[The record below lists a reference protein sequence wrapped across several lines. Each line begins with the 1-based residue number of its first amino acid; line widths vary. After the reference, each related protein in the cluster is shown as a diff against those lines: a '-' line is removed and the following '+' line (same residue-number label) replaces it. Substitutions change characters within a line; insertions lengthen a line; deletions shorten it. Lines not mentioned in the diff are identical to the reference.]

1 MADAIST
8 SPTVVPIPPG
18 RIATFAAGAFPVG
31 ALVTTLGVYLTN
43 YYASHIGIPLAAVG
57 GAFMIVRL
65 LDISVDPL
73 LGMAMDWT
81 RTPLG
86 KYRPWLAASAP
97 LLLFTVWMIYFPV
110 KGVGTS
116 YLIGWL
122 LLLYLGYSMLTL
134 SQAAWGAALVAE
146 YHQRSRVYGWIQ
158 AVAVV
163 GAIGVL
169 LVPVT
174 LPLVWKAVPLKGVP
188 LMGCFI
194 FAAVIVGVTTTVLF
208 APEPQKA
215 VLAKSER
222 FKIKDYLALIVR
234 PEMVRIMCADMFCTL
249 GPAITAPLY
258 LFFFEQ
264 ARGYTL
270 AQANFLLLFY
280 IVAGLFGPTFWARVA
295 QRFGK
300 HQTVRIASVCY
311 VIAQSA
317 LLALPKAHVYPM
329 MAAMFSVGFVAS
341 AFAFLVRAMVAD
353 VSDEVRLETGKD
365 RTGLLYALV
374 TSTNKV
380 GGTIS
385 VGVAYAILPLFGFVP
400 TEGAVNTADAI
411 WGLQAC
417 YLVPPVACVLIGGL
431 AMWGYKLDET
441 RHTKVRMALGASAAI
456 AGAKDALQSLTGEP
470 PEPELGVLNEE
481 VRPGTAA

>member
-1 MADAIST
+1 MADNAPVST
-8 SPTVVPIPPG
+8 AAAPIPLG
-18 RIATFAAGAFPVG
+18 RIATFAAGALPVG

-43 YYASHIGIPLAAVG
+43 YYASHIGISLAAVG
-57 GAFMIVRL
+57 GAFMIVRM
-65 LDISVDPL
+65 LDITVDPL

-81 RTPLG
+81 RTPIG
-86 KYRPWLAASAP
+86 KYRPWLALSAP
-97 LLLFTVWMIYFPV
+97 ILLLTVWMVYFPD
-110 KGVGTS
+110 KGVGTG

-122 LLLYLGYSMLTL
+122 LVLYLGYSMLTL

-158 AVAVV
+158 AVGVV

-169 LVPVT
+169 LVPVLLST
-174 LPLVWKAVPLKGVP
+174 FWKSIPLRGVP

-194 FAAVIVGVTTTVLF
+194 FGTIIVGALTTVLF
-208 APEPQKA
+208 APEPEKA
-215 VLAKSER
+215 IIAKSER
-222 FKIKDYLALIVR
+222 FGIRDYMALVAR
-234 PEMVRIMCADMFCTL
+234 PEMLRIMCADMFCTL

-270 AQANFLLLFY
+270 AQANLLLLFY
-280 IVAGLFGPTFWARVA
+280 IVAGLVAPTFWARVA
-295 QRFGK
+295 RRFGK
-300 HQTVRIASVCY
+300 HQTIRISSVCY
-311 VIAQSA
+311 VVAQST
-317 LLALPKAHVYPM
+317 LLALPKAHLVPM
-329 MAAMFSVGFVAS
+329 MGAMFTVGFVAS
-341 AFAFLVRAMVAD
+341 AFGFLVRAMIAD

-374 TSTNKV
+374 TSTNKI

-385 VGVAYAILPLFGFVP
+385 VGVAYAILPLFGFIP
-400 TEGAVNTADAI
+400 TEGAVNTPDAI

-417 YLVPPVACVLIGGL
+417 YLVPPVLCVLIGGL
-431 AMWGYKLDET
+431 AMWGYRLDEK
-441 RHTKVRMALGASAAI
+441 RHAEVRVALTAADAI

-470 PEPELGVLNEE
+470 PEPEQGVLNAGE
-481 VRPGTAA
+481 

>member
-1 MADAIST
+1 MDTQAPPAAAAA
-8 SPTVVPIPPG
+8 PIATG
-18 RIATFAAGAFPVG
+18 RIATFAAGALPVG

-43 YYASHIGIPLAAVG
+43 YYASHIGISLAAVG
-57 GAFMIVRL
+57 GAFMAVRL
-65 LDISVDPL
+65 LDISLDPL

-81 RTPLG
+81 RTPFG

-97 LLLFTVWMIYFPV
+97 VLLFTVWMVYFPD
-110 KGVGTS
+110 KGVGTG

-122 LLLYLGYSMLTL
+122 LVLYLGYSMLTL
-134 SQAAWGAALVAE
+134 SQAAWGAALVGE

-158 AVAVV
+158 AVGVV

-169 LVPVT
+169 IVPIVISV
-174 LPLVWKAVPLKGVP
+174 LWKNAPLKGVP

-194 FAAVIVGVTTTVLF
+194 FVTIILGALTTVFF
-208 APEPQKA
+208 APEPEKA
-215 VLAKSER
+215 VVTKTER
-222 FKIKDYLALIVR
+222 FGIRDYLALVAR
-234 PEMVRIMCADMFCTL
+234 PEMLRIMCADMFCTL

-270 AQANFLLLFY
+270 PQANILLLFY
-280 IVAGLFGPTFWARVA
+280 IVAGLFAPSFWARVA
-295 QRFGK
+295 RRFGK
-300 HQTVRIASVCY
+300 HQTIRIASLCY
-311 VIAQSA
+311 VVAQSA
-317 LLALPKAHVYPM
+317 LLLLPRAHFVPM
-329 MAAMFSVGFVAS
+329 MGAMFMVGFVAS
-341 AFAFLVRAMVAD
+341 AFGFLVRAMIAD

-374 TSTNKV
+374 TSTNKI
-380 GGTIS
+380 GGTLS
-385 VGVAYAILPLFGFVP
+385 VGVAFAILPMFGFIP
-400 TEGAVNTADAI
+400 TEGAVNTPDAI

-417 YLVPPVACVLIGGL
+417 YLVPPVLCVLIGGF

-441 RHTKVRMALGASAAI
+441 RHAQVRIALGASDAI

-470 PEPELGVLNEE
+470 PEPEQGVLNAGE
-481 VRPGTAA
+481 

>member
-1 MADAIST
+1 MPISAA
-8 SPTVVPIPPG
+8 PRPIPPG
-18 RIATFAAGAFPVG
+18 RIATFAAGALPVG

-73 LGMAMDWT
+73 LGMAMDWS
-81 RTPLG
+81 RTPWG
-86 KYRPWLAASAP
+86 KYRPWLAAAAP
-97 LLLFTVWMIYFPV
+97 LLLFTVWMIYFPD
-110 KGVGTS
+110 KGVGTG

-169 LVPVT
+169 LVPVG
-174 LPLVWKAVPLKGVP
+174 LPLIWKSVPLRGVP

-194 FAAVIVGVTTTVLF
+194 FAAIILGTMTTVLF
-208 APEPQKA
+208 APEPEKA

-222 FKIKDYLALIVR
+222 FGPKDYLALIAR
-234 PEMVRIMCADMFCTL
+234 PEMLRIMCADMFCTL

-270 AQANFLLLFY
+270 AQANVLLLFY
-280 IVAGLFGPTFWARVA
+280 IVAGLFGPAFWSRVA
-295 QRFGK
+295 RRFGK
-300 HQTVRIASVCY
+300 HLSIRIASLCY
-311 VIAQSA
+311 VVAQST
-317 LLALPKAHVYPM
+317 LLALPEAHLYPM

-385 VGVAYAILPLFGFVP
+385 VGVAYAILPLFGFIP
-400 TEGAVNTADAI
+400 TEGAVNSPQAI

-417 YLVPPVACVLIGGL
+417 YLIPPVACVLIGGF
-431 AMWGYKLDET
+431 AMWGYKLDEK
-441 RHTKVRMALGASAAI
+441 RHSEIRLALGAAEAI
-456 AGAKDALQSLTGEP
+456 AGARDAVQSLTGEP
-470 PEPELGVLNEE
+470 PEPELGALSE
-481 VRPGTAA
+481 RL

>member
-1 MADAIST
+1 MPSGTTSRAIA
-8 SPTVVPIPPG
+8 PA

-43 YYASHIGIPLAAVG
+43 FYASRIGIPLAAVG
-57 GAFMIVRL
+57 GAFMVVRL

-73 LGMAMDWT
+73 LGIAMDWS
-81 RTPLG
+81 RTPWG
-86 KYRPWLAASAP
+86 KYRPWLAVSAP
-97 LLLFTVWMIYFPV
+97 LLLFAVWMVYFPN
-110 KGVGTS
+110 KGVGTA

-169 LVPVT
+169 LVPVG
-174 LPLVWKAVPLKGVP
+174 LPLIWKTIPIKGVP

-194 FAAVIVGVTTTVLF
+194 FAAIIVGALTTVIF
-208 APEPQKA
+208 AHEPTKA
-215 VLAKSER
+215 VLAKAER
-222 FKIKDYLALIVR
+222 FGPKDYLALVAR
-234 PEMVRIMCADMFCTL
+234 PEMLRIICADLFCTL

-270 AQANFLLLFY
+270 GQANVLLLFY
-280 IVAGLFGPTFWARVA
+280 IVAGLFGPAFWSRVA
-295 QRFGK
+295 RRFGK
-300 HQTVRIASVCY
+300 HQSIRIASVCY
-311 VIAQSA
+311 VLVQAT
-317 LLALPKAHVYPM
+317 LLSLPKAQFYPM
-329 MAAMFSVGFVAS
+329 MASMFSVGFVAS
-341 AFAFLVRAMVAD
+341 AFAFLVRAMIAD

-374 TSTNKV
+374 TSSNKI
-380 GGTIS
+380 GGTVS
-385 VGVAYAILPLFGFVP
+385 VGVAYAILPMFGFNP
-400 TEGAVNTADAI
+400 AEGAVNTPEAI

-431 AMWGYKLDET
+431 AMWGYKLDER
-441 RHTKVRMALGASAAI
+441 RHAAIRLALDSSDAI
-456 AGAKDALQSLTGEP
+456 AGARDALQSLTGEP
-470 PEPELGVLNEE
+470 PEPELGALSERV
-481 VRPGTAA
+481 

>member
-1 MADAIST
+1 MADKVANSAAA
-8 SPTVVPIPPG
+8 VPIAPG
-18 RIATFAAGAFPVG
+18 RLATFAAGALPVG

-57 GAFMIVRL
+57 GAFMMVRL
-65 LDISVDPL
+65 LDISIDPL

-81 RTPLG
+81 RTRVG

-97 LLLFTVWMIYFPV
+97 LLLFTVWMIYFPD
-110 KGVGTS
+110 KGVGTG

-122 LLLYLGYSMLTL
+122 VLLYLGYSMLTL

-169 LVPVT
+169 LVPAL
-174 LPLVWKAVPLKGVP
+174 LPLAWKSVPFKGVP

-194 FAAVIVGVTTTVLF
+194 FAAIICGALTTVFL
-208 APEPQKA
+208 AAEPEKP

-222 FKIKDYLALIVR
+222 FGPRDYLALVAR
-234 PEMVRIMCADMFCTL
+234 PEMLRIMCADMFCTL

-264 ARGYTL
+264 ARGYTPV
-270 AQANFLLLFY
+270 QANYLLLFY
-280 IVAGLFGPTFWARVA
+280 IVAGLFGPAFWARVA
-295 QRFGK
+295 RRFGK
-300 HQTVRIASVCY
+300 HQSIRIASVCY
-311 VIAQSA
+311 VAAQTT
-317 LLALPKAHVYPM
+317 LLMLPKAHVYPM

-341 AFAFLVRAMVAD
+341 AFAFLVRAMIAD

-374 TSTNKV
+374 TSTNKI
-380 GGTIS
+380 GGTVS
-385 VGVAYAILPLFGFVP
+385 VGVAYAILPLFGFNP
-400 TEGAVNTADAI
+400 AEGAINTSEAI

-417 YLVPPVACVLIGGL
+417 YLVPPVVCVLIGGL
-431 AMWGYKLDET
+431 AMWGYKLDEK
-441 RHTKVRMALGASAAI
+441 RHAEVRIALSASDAITGAR
-456 AGAKDALQSLTGEP
+456 DALQSLTGEP
-470 PEPELGVLNEE
+470 PEPELAALNE
-481 VRPGTAA
+481 RA